1 MRLQARGN
9 AIQRSAVSASLRRTA
24 CLYVEK
30 DTEDIGIRSACLKYP
45 AGCIDGTGSHA
56 VPNHAVKMTAKD
68 DYPNDHDFYHRP
80 QTTSSINVLL
90 KQTSPQSRL
99 N

>member
-1 MRLQARGN
+1 MGATRVKGN
-9 AIQRSAVSASLRRTA
+9 IKTVLAL
-24 CLYVEK
+24 VEK
-30 DTEDIGIRSACLKYP
+30 DTDDIGIRSACWKYP

-56 VPNHAVKMTAKD
+56 VPNDAVKMTAKD
-68 DYPNDHDFYHRP
+68 DHPNDHDDFYHHP
-80 QTTSSINVLL
+80 QTTTSITVLL

>member
-1 MRLQARGN
+1 MGAPRVKGN
-9 AIQRSAVSASLRRTA
+9 IKTVLA
-24 CLYVEK
+24 VEK
-30 DTEDIGIRSACLKYP
+30 DTDDIGIRSACLKYP

-56 VPNHAVKMTAKD
+56 VPNDAVKMTAKD

>member
-1 MRLQARGN
+1 MN
-9 AIQRSAVSASLRRTA
+9 EAVSTA
-24 CLYVEK
+24 MGATRVKGNIKTVLAVEK
-30 DTEDIGIRSACLKYP
+30 DTDDIGIRSACLKYP

-56 VPNHAVKMTAKD
+56 VPNDAVKMTAKD
-68 DYPNDHDFYHRP
+68 DHPNDHDFYHRP
-80 QTTSSINVLL
+80 QTTSSITVLL